1 MMRRERTDEA
11 LSRQFDCSS
20 LRRFAPPVGVPH
32 CHRCCSSLRGFAPP
46 VGVPHGRVN
55 HEKQPTPGA
64 GSIPGSADD
73 REPSSGNH

>member
-20 LRRFAPPVGVPH
+20 LRR
-32 CHRCCSSLRGFAPP
+32 FAPP